1 MNDNSGRYRQTSGE
15 STSLC
20 WWMESAELW
29 RASRCVQE
37 RESRGITRGWS
48 SDHPIVG
55 TKQLRTLLVG
65 KQQTYFVNPTIGGA
79 RSGEDG
85 GPTLSV
91 LIV

>member
-1 MNDNSGRYRQTSGE
+1 MNPLLSVDERNRPSYDE
-15 STSLC
+15 
-20 WWMESAELW
+20 
-29 RASRCVQE
+29 RADVFK

-55 TKQLRTLLVG
+55 TKQLGTLLVG
-65 KQQTYFVNPTIGGA
+65 KQQTYLVDPTIGGA
-79 RSGEDG
+79 RSGGDG